1 MRKKTLIVGLSLALI
16 IITTTTALAA
26 GWGMG
31 FGGGMGVACGLNGSQ
46 RNRLGNLEL
55 TPEQTKKILTIRQE
69 LAKDTLELRQQL
81 QQINLEL
88 RYLWTAEAPDQT
100 AINQKLAAMTP
111 LRLELTKK
119 IQEAQKQIESIL
131 TPEQLEQYK
140 NFQHFTPSRRG
151 RFHHR
156 GW

>member
-81 QQINLEL
+81 QQFKLEL
-88 RYLWTAEAPDQT
+88 HYLWTAENPDQT
-100 AINQKLAAMTP
+100 VINQKLAAITS

-119 IQEAQKQIESIL
+119 IGQAQKQIVSTL
-131 TPEQLEQYK
+131 TPEQLELYNNVQS
-140 NFQHFTPSRRG
+140 FTPGRWG
-151 RFHHR
+151 RFRHR